1 VNGAVNVLIADDHA
15 RTRALVRAALER
27 SGDFVVC
34 AEAASCDAAVEEA
47 KATRPD
53 VCLLDINMPGSGI
66 AAARGITTALPG
78 TAVVMLTVSRLDE
91 DLFDA
96 LRAGATG
103 YLLKGMDED
112 SLATALRQ
120 VLNGETPLPPS
131 LVTRLVE
138 EFRDREERRVAVPGD
153 IAARLTGREWDVLEL
168 MRTGATTEEIA
179 ARLFISATTVRS
191 HVSSVLRKLG
201 VADREAAV
209 KLLEGS
215 PISR

>member
-1 VNGAVNVLIADDHA
+1 VSGPVKVLIADDHA
-15 RTRALVRAALER
+15 RTRALVRTALER
-27 SGDFVVC
+27 GGEFVVC
-34 AEAASCDAAVEEA
+34 AEAATRDTAIQEA

-66 AAARGITTALPG
+66 AAASGITTALPG
-78 TAVVMLTVSRLDE
+78 VAVVMLTVSRQDE

-112 SLATALRQ
+112 SLSRALRQ

-138 EFRDREERRVAVPGD
+138 EFRDREDRRIAVPGD
-153 IAARLTGREWDVLEL
+153 VAARLTGREWDVLEL
-168 MRTGATTEEIA
+168 MRTGASTEEIA
-179 ARLFISATTVRS
+179 GRLFISATTVRS
-191 HVSSVLRKLG
+191 HVSAVLRKLG
-201 VADREAAV
+201 VADRKAAV

-215 PISR
+215 PSRS

>member
-1 VNGAVNVLIADDHA
+1 MS
-15 RTRALVRAALER
+15 TRGVSA
-27 SGDFVVC
+27 C
-34 AEAASCDAAVEEA
+34 AEVATCDAAIQGA

-66 AAARGITTALPG
+66 AAARGITTSLPG
-78 TAVVMLTVSRLDE
+78 TAVVMLTVSRQDE

-112 SLATALRQ
+112 ALAISLRQ

-168 MRTGATTEEIA
+168 MRTGATTEEIS
-179 ARLFISATTVRS
+179 ARLFISATTVRT
-191 HVSSVLRKLG
+191 HVSAVLRKLG

-215 PISR
+215 PSPR

>member
-1 VNGAVNVLIADDHA
+1 MNSPVKVLIADDHA

-27 SGDFVVC
+27 GEFVIC
-34 AEAASCDAAVEEA
+34 AEAANCDAAIEEA

-66 AAARGITTALPG
+66 AAARGITSALPG
-78 TAVVMLTVSRLDE
+78 AAVVMLTVSRQDE

-112 SLATALRQ
+112 SLSVALRQ

-138 EFRDREERRVAVPGD
+138 EFRDREDRRIGVPGD

-168 MRTGATTEEIA
+168 MRTGASTEEIA
-179 ARLFISATTVRS
+179 SRLFISATTVRS
-191 HVSSVLRKLG
+191 HVSAVLRKLG
-201 VADREAAV
+201 VADRDAAV

-215 PISR
+215 PTLR

>member
-1 VNGAVNVLIADDHA
+1 MSGAIKVLVADDHA
-15 RTRALVRAALER
+15 RTRALVKMALER
-27 SGDFVVC
+27 SGEFIVC
-34 AEAASCDAAVEEA
+34 AEAASCEAAVEGA
-47 KATRPD
+47 KATQPA

-78 TAVVMLTVSRLDE
+78 TAVVMLTVSRQDD

-112 SLATALRQ
+112 SLSQALRQ
-120 VLNGETPLPPS
+120 VLNGQTPLPPS

-138 EFRDREERRVAVPGD
+138 EFRDREDRRVAVPGD

-168 MRTGATTEEIA
+168 MRTGANTEEIA
-179 ARLFISATTVRS
+179 SRLFISATTVRS
-191 HVSSVLRKLG
+191 HVSAVLRKLG

-209 KLLEGS
+209 KLLDGS
-215 PISR
+215 F